1 MTFLLSIRILQPHI
15 LYISTLPV
23 FYIYHFFWFQ
33 FYFLFLNIFIHFISI
48 PSLCFAEWYLYTLTF
63 LPSSSVLKYVSS
75 SFSLLVL
82 NSIGY
87 SFISDFKPSHSWDFL
102 IYGILSII
110 WEFAWGLL
118 SYFERLGYSVH
129 LLCEISLIA
138 FPSTWGIIWF
148 FIFIMTF
155 LHQIQSNSCEDF
167 LNVFSCEGTE
177 EMSWWLSQSQ
187 SLGFPLLW

>member
-1 MTFLLSIRILQPHI
+1 MTFLLSLEYYNHTYCTYP
-15 LYISTLPV
+15 LPV
-23 FYIYHFFWFQ
+23 FYIYHFFGSSFP
-33 FYFLFLNIFIHFISI
+33 FLFLNIFIHFNTLQSRVISLHSYLSSQFI
-48 PSLCFAEWYLYTLTF
+48 CFK
-63 LPSSSVLKYVSS
+63 KYSSS

-87 SFISDFKPSHSWDFL
+87 FFISDFKPSHSLDFL

-118 SYFERLGYSVH
+118 SYFERLRYSVH
-129 LLCEISLIA
+129 LLCETSLIA
-138 FPSTWGIIWF
+138 FPLYLGYHLI